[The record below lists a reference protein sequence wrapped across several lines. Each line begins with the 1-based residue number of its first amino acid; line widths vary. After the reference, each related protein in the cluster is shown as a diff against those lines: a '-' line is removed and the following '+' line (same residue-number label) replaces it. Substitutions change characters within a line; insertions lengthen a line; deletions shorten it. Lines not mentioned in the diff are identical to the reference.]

1 MQTSRFEANV
11 RPGGAGTV
19 VELVGDVDAGAESA
33 LDTAW
38 VGAAERGGVVTL
50 DFARVG
56 YVNSTGIALLV
67 GLLARARR
75 DRVDVEARGPPITT
89 ARSSRSH
96 ASPTSSGSCRTAR
109 RRADAKEEGMPEAT
123 LTLDVRDAGGG
134 TVVVDVRGDVTAASE
149 DLLMDAYVHATEGGA
164 RAIVLNFDRLEYM
177 NSGGIGLL
185 VTLLVRAN
193 RAKQRLLACGL
204 NEHYRQ
210 ILELTRLDD
219 AIGIHGSEAEA
230 IAAAAG

>member
-75 DRVDVEARGPPITT
+75 DRVDVEARGL
-89 ARSSRSH
+89 S
-96 ASPTSSGSCRTAR
+96 
-109 RRADAKEEGMPEAT
+109 D
-123 LTLDVRDAGGG
+123 
-134 TVVVDVRGDVTAASE
+134 
-149 DLLMDAYVHATEGGA
+149 
-164 RAIVLNFDRLEYM
+164 
-177 NSGGIGLL
+177 
-185 VTLLVRAN
+185 
-193 RAKQRLLACGL
+193 
-204 NEHYRQ
+204 HYREIFEITRIADFVR
-210 ILELTRLDD
+210 ILPD
-219 AIGIHGSEAEA
+219 GSAQS
-230 IAAAAG
+230 